1 MEQDR
6 RIQFINL
13 PYPSKLIIYTLSG
26 DVVRT
31 LDHNDPLKGYK
42 DWDLTS
48 NVGQTVASGVYLF
61 SAEDLNTNEVQ
72 TGKFVIVK

>member
-13 PYPSKLIIYTLSG
+13 PYPSEVVIYTLSG
-26 DVVRT
+26 DVVRK
-31 LDHNDPLKGYK
+31 LQHNDPVKGYK

-48 NVGQTVASGVYLF
+48 NVGQTVASGLYLF
-61 SAEDLNTNEVQ
+61 SASL
-72 TGKFVIVK
+72 KS